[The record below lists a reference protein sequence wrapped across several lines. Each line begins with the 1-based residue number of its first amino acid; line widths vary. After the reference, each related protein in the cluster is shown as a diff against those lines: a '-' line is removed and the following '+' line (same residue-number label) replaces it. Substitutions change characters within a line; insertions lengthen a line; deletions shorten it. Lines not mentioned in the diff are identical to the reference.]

1 MSAHHRTAAWQRTT
15 RSQRPII
22 AAQLPAPCID
32 CGCPVHAAQRWQ
44 VGHRIPAA
52 VAKAMGW
59 TVEQINAPSNL
70 GPTHTKGRGQR
81 ACNQIA
87 GGRLGAQRSRASKP
101 STSKRMP
108 SW

>member
-32 CGCPVHAAQRWQ
+32 CGQPVHASQRWQ
-44 VGHRIPAA
+44 VGHRVAAA
-52 VAKAMGW
+52 VAKRMGW
-59 TVEQINAPSNL
+59 SEEQINSPSNL
-70 GPTHTKGRGQR
+70 GPSHGKSRGQR

-87 GGRLGAQRSRASKP
+87 GGKLGAQRSRASRP
-101 STSKRMP
+101 SSRRMP